1 MTSTAACAALPWW
14 DSLPAVPTHRV
25 VRVARMDVPTCIDA
39 LRARPA
45 HAREVLLR
53 AGYSFYGPDLV
64 LETASPAA
72 TIIVRGSGVFLRVA
86 LGTEVERHMT
96 GRPERFLR
104 QRQSSPRKGSRPNG
118 VAEFEVGP
126 HTIFGSL
133 YYQPEC
139 EYPHGFRSLAE
150 KIVYT
155 DNVICKFS

>member
-1 MTSTAACAALPWW
+1 M
-14 DSLPAVPTHRV
+14 
-25 VRVARMDVPTCIDA
+25 
-39 LRARPA
+39 
-45 HAREVLLR
+45 R

-64 LETASPAA
+64 LETSSPAA

-96 GRPERFLR
+96 GRPERFA
-104 QRQSSPRKGSRPNG
+104 RKNAARKNAARKNAVPK
-118 VAEFEVGP
+118 VAEFEVVP

-133 YYQPEC
+133 YYQPGC

-155 DNVICKFS
+155 DDVICKFM